1 LRRARYGSKIH
12 DEETSQDF
20 GVHAIIF
27 DIDGTLLHSAAVDDA
42 LFREAV
48 KVVFGRVHLRPSLHD
63 YDFVTD
69 TGVLSQI
76 MTDNDI
82 PAKRDYEDE
91 IKTHFVD
98 LLRAHVE
105 SNGPFI
111 EIPGASDLL
120 NSLRESATHA
130 VAIATG
136 GWRESAELK
145 LESAGFDYS
154 HFPLATSND
163 HHERVGIMEIAL
175 SQLGSHFE
183 SVTYYG
189 DGPWDRDACV
199 ALDWR
204 FIPVGSELGGIDSY
218 VGHRPAQHA
227 LRPMVADDMEAIFRV
242 RTSVVD
248 NHMNDDELRDIGI
261 TREGVAEQLVSGE
274 LEGWCAVAGDNVVG
288 FSIVTGE
295 TREVNAL
302 FVLPDNAG
310 YGIGRDLLDAAVQHL
325 RDRAP
330 GAVRLRTDPNSPAYA
345 FYLRRGWRDTGEE
358 YEEGARDSDR
368 FLELE

>member
-1 LRRARYGSKIH
+1 
-12 DEETSQDF
+12 
-20 GVHAIIF
+20 VHAIIF

-48 KVVFGRVHLRPSLHD
+48 KVVFGRVRLRPSLHD

-91 IKTHFVD
+91 IKAHFVD
-98 LLRAHVE
+98 LLRGHVE

-120 NSLRESATHA
+120 SSLRESPSHA

-154 HFPLATSND
+154 DFPLATSND
-163 HHERVGIMEIAL
+163 HHERTGIMEIAL
-175 SQLGSHFE
+175 SQLGARFE

-189 DGPWDRDACV
+189 DGPWDREACRTLGWKFV
-199 ALDWR
+199 A
-204 FIPVGSELGGIDSY
+204 VGPELGGIEHY
-218 VGHRPAQHA
+218 R
-227 LRPMVADDMEAIFRV
+227 
-242 RTSVVD
+242 SVTV
-248 NHMNDDELRDIGI
+248 
-261 TREGVAEQLVSGE
+261 
-274 LEGWCAVAGDNVVG
+274 CK
-288 FSIVTGE
+288 
-295 TREVNAL
+295 
-302 FVLPDNAG
+302 
-310 YGIGRDLLDAAVQHL
+310 
-325 RDRAP
+325 
-330 GAVRLRTDPNSPAYA
+330 
-345 FYLRRGWRDTGEE
+345 
-358 YEEGARDSDR
+358 
-368 FLELE
+368 